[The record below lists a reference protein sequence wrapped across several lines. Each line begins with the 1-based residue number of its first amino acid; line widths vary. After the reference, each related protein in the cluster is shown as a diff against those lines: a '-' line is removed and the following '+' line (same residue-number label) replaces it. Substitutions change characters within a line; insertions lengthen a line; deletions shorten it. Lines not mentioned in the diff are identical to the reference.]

1 MEGTTDANYS
11 VVHNTRREKEEV
23 WMSCKG
29 EALDLTDLAT
39 PEQKELKA
47 QMFSL
52 LQQQLGQNASP
63 LPEGMP
69 IAAGM
74 NPMSLFGADKLA
86 QMMGKGGY
94 QQPQGQTYN
103 YGGYPGLNV
112 PPGGGGGGQPGVG
125 TLPPGSQRGTYQ
137 PGATFDPRQA
147 DPGGIWNDPYAPIR
161 ARGPHQPVWD
171 GTGRPGGVRN

>member
-1 MEGTTDANYS
+1 
-11 VVHNTRREKEEV
+11 
-23 WMSCKG
+23 MSCKG
-29 EALDLTDLAT
+29 EPLDLTDLAT

-47 QMFSL
+47 QMFKL
-52 LQQQLGQNASP
+52 LSQQLGQNASP

-86 QMMGKGGY
+86 QMMGQGGY

-112 PPGGGGGGQPGVG
+112 SPGGGDDDTSRDPNPG
-125 TLPPGSQRGTYQ
+125 TLPTGQQRGVYQ
-137 PGATFDPRQA
+137 PGATFDPRQS
-147 DPGGIWNDPYAPIR
+147 DPGGIWYDPYNPTR
-161 ARGPHQPVWD
+161 SRNVKPRPERP
-171 GTGRPGGVRN
+171 GRPGGVRN